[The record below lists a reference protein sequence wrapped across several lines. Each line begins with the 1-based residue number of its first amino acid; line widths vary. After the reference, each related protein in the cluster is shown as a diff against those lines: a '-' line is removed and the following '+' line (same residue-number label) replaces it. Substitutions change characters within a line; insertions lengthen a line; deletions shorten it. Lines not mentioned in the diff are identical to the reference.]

1 MGLINRVAISNMLN
15 FYGDGKRK
23 KWSPRFRYECL
34 DFRGQSTAVNL
45 TNGGGKTTLAEAM
58 LAVLSRDHTLVSHTK
73 KKFSPKSVGTWSH
86 IQVELIRPLA
96 NTGQSDFITAE
107 GNEVNG
113 EHWVFG
119 MYGYLGDQGVNYYY
133 YKGRLEELP
142 IGTDDGKQRTLLSNE
157 EFVQNRKALPGLV
170 MSPHEDE
177 WEEALALKVNLPQ
190 STIRQMTDFQ
200 KRGGQDKSALLYE
213 IKTRPGQSYAE
224 VFFYK
229 VLAPAIMEGIMDREG
244 EEGEVSLEDSVERS
258 VFSTVKAKQDTA
270 TKRAETDEL
279 ESGVEQLTKVMSVAN
294 EVEEKQREYDRHLA
308 KIQRDVQVLSELV
321 GKGRLLGVPK
331 SSLPEG
337 LVGDVAKHLV
347 IEPGR
352 SEVRVLDRGLAI
364 LLDKQTR
371 HVNEQAQR
379 NGIEG
384 GESSQVID
392 IPCDFKL
399 HDGLHGGRRKGE
411 SYSIEAAKAL
421 LKAASSMGHDL
432 TNETAI
438 NLLEDA
444 VYWFDNSAD
453 TNPYRLL
460 YIEQEA
466 DLKQQKRDERNLD
479 SELDRL
485 RQEQLRLQQQQTR
498 METNEGLY
506 ADLVESGLFSEEE
519 LKAPKETAGIVREK
533 LITARKAMSDFSIL
547 EAQLNE
553 HYGAWKAYVAE
564 YGKECVP
571 VETLEQKKAEKN
583 RLSESMH
590 AISSNLKECTA
601 DLSKKQE
608 KLIEAQGEHDKAS
621 QTLERLSEHRTAYK
635 HFIERFGNIS
645 PEGKEDKLRA
655 DLNTN
660 QTRLS
665 TLQQQQESYQ
675 EGVSA
680 LHRFRET
687 VSEIVSPEQ
696 WLKNISTRRAE
707 IAIELNDSEMLLK
720 NLCKQRETL
729 ENERIAANAST
740 CSALDYLSEKNISYQ
755 VLHHVIDELGLKYER
770 KREVLAVFSALL
782 FAPVFP
788 TEHEAK
794 QAAEALSDF
803 DAQVPVFLYRSLIE
817 YCQSAPI
824 EHADNNELL
833 VGTTA
838 GIVTRPVSCLLDPLL
853 VEREKESL
861 DTRIN
866 TVKITIETLQSESTS
881 IGDESESVV
890 LARRA
895 LRTIQDNEIKKLETV
910 NQELEKCQSKVEEL
924 RQHTSP
930 QVIAII
936 RSADSYAK
944 LGGEKEDTTLQKRL
958 VELSADIQTYELQIS
973 ERQNQQSKLEEQI
986 STLSEKIERVLP
998 NDLAIM
1004 LNSAGSFY
1012 EKGGPEFMANCDTR
1026 RRDLLQEAT
1035 KAENRNAYNKHF
1047 DGAQNYLDSISA
1059 DQVNNLS
1066 QQLGEI
1072 SRGIEETQRKRD
1084 AARIERDKL
1093 SESVPQVRNA
1103 MESIDKLVLLALKR
1117 YRKVAKLSAD
1127 ATNKSDRDINEDP
1140 LIEQCE
1146 KLLHANVND
1155 EPETVRIIADALSG
1169 ELEEIDIDRKASG
1182 LARAKDELEKK
1193 GKAFVDLAK
1202 DVIKSP
1208 TGLKPVEVQILKE
1221 INGVVDIPKVRT
1233 LYEGILEQLSRSKEL
1248 LHQYES
1254 SERESR
1260 QLVSSRLAHLI
1271 EYAALD
1277 LGILRSV
1284 VGSNRG
1290 KHTSYFNVEAEV
1302 LDRTGIQRLM
1312 DGIVEEI
1319 DILERQRRELEKQ
1332 RTRSEDTED
1341 YHESLRSLI
1350 RKKLYQTIFSK
1361 PTITYVNTSI
1371 RGAGDEHE
1379 FNENLSEGQKAALSL
1394 MWAIRLAEFAI
1405 EREAKRL
1412 SSRRSQQKARDMS
1425 VNIML
1430 IDGLFSNLSNRE
1442 LIDSS
1447 MAGIES
1453 TRGSFQLIGLIHNP
1467 HYQNDF
1473 NKFPVF
1479 IIGKNEGNGK
1489 TGDSGKGWVSFRE
1502 CTSDEPA
1509 LRTAQIRRVPPSQ
1522 VVR

>member
-45 TNGGGKTTLAEAM
+45 TNGGGKTTLSEAM
-58 LAVLSRDHTLVSHTK
+58 LAVLSRDHTLVSRTK

-96 NTGQSDFITAE
+96 NTGQSDFITAQ

-133 YKGRLEELP
+133 YNGRLEELP
-142 IGTDDGKQRTLLSNE
+142 IGTDDGKQRTLFSNE
-157 EFVQNRKALPGLV
+157 EFVQNRKALSGLV

-270 TKRAETDEL
+270 AKRVETDEL
-279 ESGVEQLTKVMSVAN
+279 EAGVRQLTKVMSVAD

-308 KIQRDVQVLSELV
+308 KIQHDVQILSELV

-331 SSLPEG
+331 SSLPDG
-337 LVGDVAKHLV
+337 LVGDIAKQLV

-352 SEVRVLDRGLAI
+352 SEVRILNRGIAALTGEATKVVTQRAI
-364 LLDKQTR
+364 R
-371 HVNEQAQR
+371 NSIPSNEVSQA
-379 NGIEG
+379 
-384 GESSQVID
+384 ID
-392 IPCDFKL
+392 ISCDLEIQKPQRGGHKL
-399 HDGLHGGRRKGE
+399 S
-411 SYSIEAAKAL
+411 SYSIEGAKAL
-421 LKAASSMGHDL
+421 LKATSSMSHGL
-432 TNETAI
+432 TNEAAI
-438 NLLEDA
+438 NHLEDA
-444 VYWFDNSAD
+444 VFWFDTCAD
-453 TNPYRLL
+453 TNPYRQL
-460 YIEQEA
+460 YVEHEA
-466 DLKQQKRDERNLD
+466 DLKQLKQDERDLD
-479 SELDRL
+479 DKLESF
-485 RQEQLRLQQQQTR
+485 RQDQLRLQQQQTR

-506 ADLVESGLFSEEE
+506 AGLVESGLFSEEE
-519 LKAPKETAGIVREK
+519 LKSPRKTAVIVRDK
-533 LITARKAMSDFSIL
+533 LSSAQEAMNDFSIL
-547 EAQLNE
+547 EAKLSE
-553 HYGAWKAYVAE
+553 YFDAWKEYVSK
-564 YGKECVP
+564 YGKECIP

-583 RLSESMH
+583 ALSESMH
-590 AISSNLKECTA
+590 AISSRLKECTA
-601 DLSKKQE
+601 GLSKTQGM
-608 KLIEAQGEHDKAS
+608 LREAQGERDKAS
-621 QTLERLSEHRTAYK
+621 QALERLSEHRTAYA
-635 HFIERFGNIS
+635 HFVERFGNVS
-645 PEGKEDKLRA
+645 PEGKEDKLRT
-655 DLNTN
+655 DLDTN

-665 TLQQQQESYQ
+665 KLQQQQESYQ

-687 VSEIVSPEQ
+687 VSEIISPEQ

-707 IAIELNDSEMLLK
+707 IAVELNHLNTLL
-720 NLCKQRETL
+720 NDLCKQRETL

-740 CSALDYLSEKNISYQ
+740 CSALDRLSEKNISYK
-755 VLHHVIDELGLKYER
+755 VLHHVIDDLGLAYER
-770 KREVLAVFSALL
+770 KREVLGVFSAVL
-782 FAPVFP
+782 FAPVLAN
-788 TEHEAK
+788 ELEAQ
-794 QAAEALSDF
+794 QAAEALAEF
-803 DAQVPVFLYRSLIE
+803 GAQVPVFLYRSLIE
-817 YCQSAPI
+817 YCKNAPI
-824 EHADNNELL
+824 EHTDNDELM

-838 GIVTRPVSCLLDPLL
+838 GVITRPVSCLLDPQL

-861 DTRIN
+861 DTQII
-866 TVKITIETLQSESTS
+866 TVKNTIETLQSESTS
-881 IGDESESVV
+881 IDEDSESVV

-895 LRTIQDNEIKKLETV
+895 LKTIQDNEIEKLETV
-910 NQELEKCQSKVEEL
+910 NQELEKCQSKIEEL

-930 QVIAII
+930 QVIDII
-936 RSADSYAK
+936 RSADSYVK
-944 LGGEKEDTTLQKRL
+944 LGGEKKNTSLQKRL
-958 VELSADIQTYELQIS
+958 IDLNSDLQTYDLQIT
-973 ERQNQQSKLEEQI
+973 ERQNQQSELEEQI
-986 STLSEKIERVLP
+986 SALSEKIEGVLP
-998 NDLAIM
+998 NDLAVM

-1026 RRDLLQEAT
+1026 RRDLLQEVT
-1035 KAENRNAYNKHF
+1035 TAEDRNAYNKHF
-1047 DGAQNYLDSISA
+1047 DGAQSYLDSISE
-1059 DQVNNLS
+1059 DQVDKLS
-1066 QQLGEI
+1066 QQLGEV
-1072 SRGIEETQRKRD
+1072 SRQIEETKGKRD

-1093 SESVPQVRNA
+1093 SESVPQLRSA
-1103 MESIDKLVLLALKR
+1103 MESIDKLALLALKR

-1127 ATNKSDRDINEDP
+1127 ATNNSDLDINEDP

-1146 KLLHANVND
+1146 KLLNAD
-1155 EPETVRIIADALSG
+1155 IKDKPEAVKAIADALSG
-1169 ELEEIDIDRKASG
+1169 ELEEIDIDRKASDLG
-1182 LARAKDELEKK
+1182 RAKDDLLRK

-1202 DVIKSP
+1202 GVTNSP
-1208 TGLKPVEVQILKE
+1208 SGLKPVEVQTLNE
-1221 INGVVDIPKVRT
+1221 ISGVADIPKVRT

-1277 LGILRSV
+1277 LEILRSV

-1319 DILERQRRELEKQ
+1319 DILERQRREREKQ
-1332 RTRSEDTED
+1332 GTRSEDNED

-1350 RKKLYQTIFSK
+1350 RTKLYQTIFSQ

-1412 SSRRSQQKARDMS
+1412 SSRRSQQKAREMS

-1473 NKFPVF
+1473 DKFPVF

-1502 CTSDEPA
+1502 GTSDEMA
-1509 LRTAQIRRVPPSQ
+1509 LRTAQIRRIPPPQ
-1522 VVR
+1522 VIS

>member
-58 LAVLSRDHTLVSHTK
+58 LAVLSRDHTLVSRTK
-73 KKFSPKSVGTWSH
+73 KKFCPKSVGTWSH

-96 NTGQSDFITAE
+96 NTGQSDFITAQ

-142 IGTDDGKQRTLLSNE
+142 IGTDDAKQRTLFSNE

-170 MSPHEDE
+170 VSPHEDE

-213 IKTRPGQSYAE
+213 IKTRPGQKYAE

-270 TKRAETDEL
+270 AKRAETDEL
-279 ESGVEQLTKVMSVAN
+279 EAGVKQLTKVMNIAD
-294 EVEEKQREYDRHLA
+294 EVEKKQREYDSHLE

-331 SSLPEG
+331 SSLPDGIE
-337 LVGDVAKHLV
+337 GDVAKQLV

-352 SEVRVLDRGLAI
+352 TEVRILDRGIATLTGEAS
-364 LLDKQTR
+364 KV
-371 HVNEQAQR
+371 VNRRAER
-379 NGIEG
+379 NSIPSREV
-384 GESSQVID
+384 SQVID
-392 IPCDFKL
+392 IPCHFKL
-399 HDGLHGGRRKGE
+399 HDVLHGGRRKGK
-411 SYSIEAAKAL
+411 SYSVEAAKDL
-421 LKAASSMGHDL
+421 LKATSSMSHGL
-432 TNETAI
+432 TNEAAI
-438 NLLEDA
+438 SLLEDA
-444 VYWFDNSAD
+444 IFWFENSAD
-453 TNPYRLL
+453 TNPYRQL
-460 YIEQEA
+460 YVEQEA
-466 DLKQQKRDERNLD
+466 ELKQLKQDERDLE
-479 SELDRL
+479 SKLEHLW
-485 RQEQLRLQQQQTR
+485 QKQLRLQQQQTQ

-506 ADLVESGLFSEEE
+506 TAIVESGLFSPKE
-519 LKAPKETAGIVREK
+519 LESPSETAGIVRDE
-533 LITARKAMSDFSIL
+533 LSSARKAMNDFSIL

-553 HYGAWKAYVAE
+553 HYDAWRAYVAE
-564 YGKECVP
+564 YGEECIP
-571 VETLEQKKAEKN
+571 VETLEQKSAEKS
-583 RLSESMH
+583 RLTDSMH
-590 AISSNLKECTA
+590 TTSSGLKECTA
-601 DLSKKQE
+601 GLLKTQE
-608 KLIEAQGEHDKAS
+608 KLREAQVEHDKSS
-621 QTLERLSEHRTAYK
+621 QGLERLSEHRTAYK
-635 HFIERFGNIS
+635 HFVERFGNVS
-645 PEGKEDKLRA
+645 PEGEEDKLRVA
-655 DLNTN
+655 LNTN
-660 QTRLS
+660 LTRLS
-665 TLQQQQESYQ
+665 KLQQQQEFYQ

-680 LHRFRET
+680 LHQFREN
-687 VSEIVSPEQ
+687 VSEIVPSEQ
-696 WLKNISTRRAE
+696 WLKNISSRRAE
-707 IAIELNDSEMLLK
+707 IAVELNDSSTLL
-720 NLCKQRETL
+720 NDLCKQRETL
-729 ENERIAANAST
+729 ENERIAPNAST
-740 CSALDYLSEKNISYQ
+740 CSALDRLSEKNISYKT
-755 VLHHVIDELGLKYER
+755 LHHVIDELGLAYGR
-770 KREVLAVFSALL
+770 KREVLGVFSSVL
-782 FAPVFP
+782 FAPVLS
-788 TEHEAK
+788 TELETQK
-794 QAAEALSDF
+794 AAEALAEF
-803 DAQVPVFLYRSLIE
+803 GAQVPVFLYRSLIE

-824 EHADNNELL
+824 EHTDNDELL

-838 GIVTRPVSCLLDPLL
+838 GVITRPVSCLLAPQM

-861 DTRIN
+861 DTRIGK
-866 TVKITIETLQSESTS
+866 VKSIIDALQSESTS
-881 IGDESESVV
+881 IADDSESVI

-895 LRTIQDNEIKKLETV
+895 LKATQDSEIDKLETV
-910 NQELEKCQSKVEEL
+910 KLELEQCQSKIEEL
-924 RQHTSP
+924 LQHTSS
-930 QVIAII
+930 QVIDMI
-936 RSADSYAK
+936 RSADSYVK
-944 LGGEKEDTTLQKRL
+944 LGGESKDIALQKQL
-958 VELSADIQTYELQIS
+958 TVLSADIRNYELQIT
-973 ERQNQQSKLEEQI
+973 EGHNQQAALEEQI
-986 STLSEKIERVLP
+986 STLREKIERVLS
-998 NDLAIM
+998 NDLAVL
-1004 LNSAGSFY
+1004 LNSAGLFY
-1012 EKGGPEFMANCDTR
+1012 KKGGPEFMANCETR
-1026 RRDLLQEAT
+1026 RHDLRHEFTA
-1035 KAENRNAYNKHF
+1035 AEERNSYSKHF
-1047 DGAQNYLDSISA
+1047 DGAQAYLNSISE
-1059 DQVNNLS
+1059 DQVDKLS
-1066 QQLGEI
+1066 HQLGEI
-1072 SRGIEETQRKRD
+1072 SRQIESTKTKREVAGKKRD
-1084 AARIERDKL
+1084 RL
-1093 SESVPQVRNA
+1093 SESVPQLRNV
-1103 MESIDKLVLLALKR
+1103 MESIDKLVLLAIKR

-1127 ATNKSDRDINEDP
+1127 ATKNSYLDLDEDP

-1146 KLLHANVND
+1146 KLLNSNI
-1155 EPETVRIIADALSG
+1155 ESKPEAVKMIADALAG
-1169 ELEEIDIDRKASG
+1169 DLEEIDIDRKASDLG
-1182 LARAKDELEKK
+1182 RAKDDLLRK
-1193 GKAFVDLAK
+1193 GKAFVDLARG
-1202 DVIKSP
+1202 ITNSP
-1208 TGLKPVEVQILKE
+1208 SGLKAVEIQILTE
-1221 INGVVDIPKVRT
+1221 INGIEDIPKVRT
-1233 LYEGILEQLSRSKEL
+1233 LYEGIVEQLSSAKEL

-1277 LGILRSV
+1277 LEILRSV

-1290 KHTSYFNVEAEV
+1290 KHTSYFNVDAEV

-1312 DGIVEEI
+1312 EGIVEEI
-1319 DILERQRRELEKQ
+1319 DILERQRREREKQ
-1332 RTRSEDTED
+1332 GTRSDDNED

-1350 RKKLYQTIFSK
+1350 RTKLYQTIFYQ

-1412 SSRRSQQKARDMS
+1412 SSRRSQQKAREMS
-1425 VNIML
+1425 VNIMI

-1467 HYQNDF
+1467 YYQNDF
-1473 NKFPVF
+1473 DKFPVF

-1489 TGDSGKGWVSFRE
+1489 TGGSGRGWVSFHDG
-1502 CTSDEPA
+1502 TSDETA
-1509 LRTAQIRRVPPSQ
+1509 LRTAQIRRIPPSQ
-1522 VVR
+1522 VVS

>member
-45 TNGGGKTTLAEAM
+45 TNGGGKTTLSEAM
-58 LAVLSRDHTLVSHTK
+58 LAVLSRDHTLVSRTK

-96 NTGQSDFITAE
+96 NTGQSDFITAQ

-133 YKGRLEELP
+133 YNGRLEELP
-142 IGTDDGKQRTLLSNE
+142 IGTDDGKQRTLFSNE
-157 EFVQNRKALPGLV
+157 KFVQNRKALSGLV

-213 IKTRPGQSYAE
+213 ITKRPGQTYAE

-270 TKRAETDEL
+270 AKRVETDEL
-279 ESGVEQLTKVMSVAN
+279 EAGVKQLTKVMSIADD
-294 EVEEKQREYDRHLA
+294 VEEKQREYNRHLA
-308 KIQRDVQVLSELV
+308 KIQHDVQVLSELV
-321 GKGRLLGVPK
+321 GKGQLLGVPK
-331 SSLPEG
+331 SSLPDG
-337 LVGDVAKHLV
+337 LVGDVARQLV

-352 SEVRVLDRGLAI
+352 SEVRVLDRGLSI
-364 LLDKQTR
+364 LLDKQVK

-384 GESSQVID
+384 RESLQVID
-392 IPCDFKL
+392 IPCDLFL
-399 HDGLHGGRRKGE
+399 QDKGVRGNKPR
-411 SYSIEAAKAL
+411 SYSLKDAIAL
-421 LKAASSMGHDL
+421 LKAAPSVGHGL
-432 TNETAI
+432 TNSVAI
-438 NLLEDA
+438 EHLEDA
-444 VYWFDNSAD
+444 AYWFDNSAD
-453 TNPYRLL
+453 TNPYRQLCV
-460 YIEQEA
+460 EHEA
-466 DLKQQKRDERNLD
+466 DLKQLKQDERDLD
-479 SELDRL
+479 DKFERL

-506 ADLVESGLFSEEE
+506 TGLVESGLFSEEE
-519 LKAPKETAGIVREK
+519 LKSPTETAVIVRDK
-533 LITARKAMSDFSIL
+533 LNSARKAMNDFSIL

-553 HYGAWKAYVAE
+553 HYGAWKEYVAK
-564 YGKECVP
+564 YGKECIP
-571 VETLEQKKAEKN
+571 EETLEQKKVEKS
-583 RLSESMH
+583 RLSESMRS
-590 AISSNLKECTA
+590 ISSRLKECTA
-601 DLSKKQE
+601 GLSKTQGM
-608 KLIEAQGEHDKAS
+608 LREAQGERDKAS
-621 QTLERLSEHRTAYK
+621 QALERLSEHRTAYE
-635 HFIERFGNIS
+635 HFVERFGKVS
-645 PEGKEDKLRA
+645 PEGKEAKIRTELD
-655 DLNTN
+655 TN
-660 QTRLS
+660 QARLS
-665 TLQQQQESYQ
+665 KLQQQQESYQ
-675 EGVSA
+675 GGVSA

-696 WLKNISTRRAE
+696 WLKNVSTRRAE
-707 IAIELNDSEMLLK
+707 IAVELNHSNTLL
-720 NLCKQRETL
+720 NDLRKQRETL

-740 CSALDYLSEKNISYQ
+740 CSALDRLSEKNISYK
-755 VLHHVIDELGLKYER
+755 VLHHVIDELGLAYER
-770 KREVLAVFSALL
+770 KREVLVVFSAVL
-782 FAPVFP
+782 FAPVLA
-788 TEHEAK
+788 TELEAQ
-794 QAAEALSDF
+794 QAAEALAEF
-803 DAQVPVFLYRSLIE
+803 GAQVPVFLYRSFIE
-817 YCQSAPI
+817 YCKNALI
-824 EHADNNELL
+824 EHTDNDELM

-838 GIVTRPVSCLLDPLL
+838 GVITRPVSCLLDPQL

-861 DTRIN
+861 DTQIS
-866 TVKITIETLQSESTS
+866 TVKRTIGTLQSESVS
-881 IGDESESVV
+881 IDDDSEPVV

-895 LRTIQDNEIKKLETV
+895 LKTIQDNEIEKLETV
-910 NQELEKCQSKVEEL
+910 NKELEKCQSKIEEL

-930 QVIAII
+930 QVIDII
-936 RSADSYAK
+936 RSADSYVK
-944 LGGEKEDTTLQKRL
+944 LGGEKKDTSLQKRL
-958 VELSADIQTYELQIS
+958 TDLNSDLQTYDLQIA
-973 ERQNQQSKLEEQI
+973 ERQNQQFELEEQI
-986 STLSEKIERVLP
+986 SSLSEKMERVLP
-998 NDLAIM
+998 NDLAVM

-1026 RRDLLQEAT
+1026 RRDLLQEVT
-1035 KAENRNAYNKHF
+1035 TAEDRNAYNKHF
-1047 DGAQNYLDSISA
+1047 DGAQSYLDSISE
-1059 DQVNNLS
+1059 DQVDKLS
-1066 QQLGEI
+1066 QQLGEV
-1072 SRGIEETQRKRD
+1072 SRQIEETKGKRD

-1093 SESVPQVRNA
+1093 SESVPQLRSA
-1103 MESIDKLVLLALKR
+1103 MESIDKVALLAIKR

-1127 ATNKSDRDINEDP
+1127 ATNNSDIDLNEDP

-1146 KLLHANVND
+1146 KLLDAD
-1155 EPETVRIIADALSG
+1155 IKEKPEAVKAIADALSG
-1169 ELEEIDIDRKASG
+1169 ELEEIDIDRKASDLG
-1182 LARAKDELEKK
+1182 RVKDDLLRK

-1202 DVIKSP
+1202 GVTNSP
-1208 TGLKPVEVQILKE
+1208 SGLKPVEVQTLNE
-1221 INGVVDIPKVRT
+1221 INGVADIPKVRT

-1260 QLVSSRLAHLI
+1260 HLVSSRLAHLI

-1277 LGILRSV
+1277 LEILRSV

-1312 DGIVEEI
+1312 DGIVEEV
-1319 DILERQRRELEKQ
+1319 DILERQRREREKQ
-1332 RTRSEDTED
+1332 GSRSEDNED

-1350 RKKLYQTIFSK
+1350 RTKLYQTIFSQ

-1412 SSRRSQQKARDMS
+1412 SSRRSQQKAREMS

-1473 NKFPVF
+1473 DKFPVF

-1502 CTSDEPA
+1502 GTSDEMA
-1509 LRTAQIRRVPPSQ
+1509 LRTAQIRRIPPPQ
-1522 VVR
+1522 VIS

>member
-73 KKFSPKSVGTWSH
+73 KKFSPKSVGFWSH

-157 EFVQNRKALPGLV
+157 EFVQNRKSLPGLV

-270 TKRAETDEL
+270 AKRAETDEL
-279 ESGVEQLTKVMSVAN
+279 EAGVEQLTKVMNVAN
-294 EVEEKQREYDRHLA
+294 EVEEKQHEYDHHLA

-321 GKGRLLGVPK
+321 GKGRLPGVPK
-331 SSLPEG
+331 SPLPDG
-337 LVGDVAKHLV
+337 LVGDVARQLV
-347 IEPGR
+347 IEPGHF
-352 SEVRVLDRGLAI
+352 EVRVLDRGLAI
-364 LLDKQTR
+364 ILDKQTR

-379 NGIEG
+379 NGIEAN
-384 GESSQVID
+384 ESSQVLD
-392 IPCDFKL
+392 IPCDLFL
-399 HDGLHGGRRKGE
+399 QEKGVRGNKPR
-411 SYSIEAAKAL
+411 SYTLKDAIAL
-421 LKAASSMGHDL
+421 LKAAPSIGHGL
-432 TNETAI
+432 TNNTAI
-438 NLLEDA
+438 EYLEDA
-444 VYWFDNSAD
+444 AHWFDNSSD
-453 TNPYRLL
+453 TNPYRRL
-460 YIEQEA
+460 YVEHEA
-466 DLKQQKRDERNLD
+466 DLRQLKQDEHDLD
-479 SELDRL
+479 SELEHL
-485 RQEQLRLQQQQTR
+485 RQTQLHLQQQQTR

-506 ADLVESGLFSEEE
+506 ADLVESGLFSAEE
-519 LKAPKETAGIVREK
+519 LKSPSKTAAIVREK
-533 LITARKAMSDFSIL
+533 LSTARKAMSDFSVL

-553 HYGAWKAYVAE
+553 HYDAWKEYVAE
-564 YGKECVP
+564 YGKNCVP
-571 VETLEQKKAEKN
+571 IETLEQKKKEKN
-583 RLSESMH
+583 RLSESMRD
-590 AISSNLKECTA
+590 ISSRLKECTA
-601 DLSKKQE
+601 ALSKMRVMLRE
-608 KLIEAQGEHDKAS
+608 TQGEHDKVNQA
-621 QTLERLSEHRTAYK
+621 LERLSEHRTAYEYFVK
-635 HFIERFGNIS
+635 RFGNAS
-645 PEGKEDKLRA
+645 PEGKEDSLRT

-660 QTRLS
+660 QGRLS
-665 TLQQQQESYQ
+665 KLKQQQESYQ
-675 EGVSA
+675 EGVIA
-680 LHRFRET
+680 LHRYRET
-687 VSEIVSPEQ
+687 LSETVSPEQ

-707 IAIELNDSEMLLK
+707 IAVELNDSNTLL
-720 NLCKQRETL
+720 NDLCKQRKTL

-740 CSALDYLSEKNISYQ
+740 CSALDCLSEKNISYQ
-755 VLHHVIDELGLKYER
+755 VLHHVIDGLGLAYER
-770 KREVLAVFSALL
+770 KREVLGVFSAVL
-782 FAPVFP
+782 FAPVLS
-788 TEHEAK
+788 TESEAQ
-794 QAAEALSDF
+794 QAAEALAEF
-803 DAQVPVFLYRSLIE
+803 GAQVPVFLYRSLIE
-817 YCQSAPI
+817 YCQNAPI
-824 EHADNNELL
+824 EHINNDELL

-838 GIVTRPVSCLLDPLL
+838 GVITRSVSCLLNPQL
-853 VEREKESL
+853 VEREKEYL
-861 DTRIN
+861 DTRIDK
-866 TVKITIETLQSESTS
+866 VISTINTLQNESTS
-881 IGDESESVV
+881 VGDDSEPVV

-895 LRTIQDNEIKKLETV
+895 LKTIQDNEAEKLESV
-910 NQELEKCQSKVEEL
+910 NKELEKCQFKIEEL
-924 RQHTSP
+924 RQHTSS
-930 QVIAII
+930 QVIDII
-936 RSADSYAK
+936 RSADRYVK
-944 LGGEKEDTTLQKRL
+944 LGGENKDTTLQKRRID
-958 VELSADIQTYELQIS
+958 LSTDIQAYELQIS
-973 ERQNQQSKLEEQI
+973 ERQNQQSELEEQESI
-986 STLSEKIERVLP
+986 LSEKVERVLP

-1004 LNSAGSFY
+1004 LNSARAFY
-1012 EKGGPEFMANCDTR
+1012 EKDGPEFMDNCDTR
-1026 RRDLLQEAT
+1026 RHDLLHEVT
-1035 KAENRNAYNKHF
+1035 TAENRNAYNKHF

-1059 DQVNNLS
+1059 DQVDNLS
-1066 QQLGEI
+1066 QKLGNV
-1072 SRGIEETQRKRD
+1072 SRQIEETRRKRK
-1084 AARIERDKL
+1084 AARDEKEKL
-1093 SESVPQVRNA
+1093 SEAVPQLRNA
-1103 MESIDKLVLLALKR
+1103 MESIDKLALLALKR
-1117 YRKVAKLSAD
+1117 YRKVAKLSDD
-1127 ATNKSDRDINEDP
+1127 ATSKSTLDLDEDP
-1140 LIEQCE
+1140 LIEQCD
-1146 KLLHANVND
+1146 KLFNAVVKD
-1155 EPETVRIIADALSG
+1155 KPEAVKIIADALSG
-1169 ELEEIDIDRKASG
+1169 ELEEIDIDRKASDLG
-1182 LARAKDELEKK
+1182 RVQDDLLRK
-1193 GKAFVDLAK
+1193 GNAFVNLAK
-1202 DVIKSP
+1202 GVTNSP
-1208 TGLKPVEVQILKE
+1208 SGLKPVEVQTLKE

-1489 TGDSGKGWVSFRE
+1489 TGDSGKGWVRFRE
-1502 CTSDEPA
+1502 CTSDETA
-1509 LRTAQIRRVPPSQ
+1509 LRTAQIRRIPPSQ
-1522 VVR
+1522 VVS

>member
-23 KWSPRFRYECL
+23 KWAPRFRYECL

-58 LAVLSRDHTLVSHTK
+58 LAVLSRDHTLVSRTK
-73 KKFSPKSVGTWSH
+73 KKFSPKSVETWSH

-96 NTGQSDFITAE
+96 NTGQSDFITE
-107 GNEVNG
+107 QGNEVNG

-133 YKGRLEELP
+133 YKGRLEALP
-142 IGTDDGKQRTLLSNE
+142 IGTDDGKQRILIKNK

-270 TKRAETDEL
+270 AKRAETDEL
-279 ESGVEQLTKVMSVAN
+279 EAGVKLLTKVMNVAD
-294 EVEEKQREYDRHLA
+294 EVEEKQHEYDRHLS
-308 KIQRDVQVLSELV
+308 KIQRDVQVLNELV
-321 GKGRLLGVPK
+321 GNGRLLGVPK
-331 SSLPEG
+331 SPLPDG
-337 LVGDVAKHLV
+337 LLGEVAKQLV
-347 IEPGR
+347 VEPGR
-352 SEVRVLDRGLAI
+352 TEARILDRGIAALTGEAP
-364 LLDKQTR
+364 KV
-371 HVNEQAQR
+371 VNQR
-379 NGIEG
+379 ADRNSIPSREA
-384 GESSQVID
+384 SQVVD
-392 IPCDFKL
+392 IPCDLFLQEKGVRGNKPRSYL
-399 HDGLHGGRRKGE
+399 AKDG
-411 SYSIEAAKAL
+411 IEL
-421 LKAASSMGHDL
+421 LKATPSVAHGL
-432 TNETAI
+432 TNSTAI
-438 NLLEDA
+438 EYLEDA
-444 VYWFDNSAD
+444 VSWFENSAD
-453 TNPYRLL
+453 TNPYRQL
-460 YIEQEA
+460 YVEHEV
-466 DLKQQKRDERNLD
+466 DLKQLKQDERDLD
-479 SELDRL
+479 NKFERL

-506 ADLVESGLFSEEE
+506 TRLVESGLFSEEE
-519 LKAPKETAGIVREK
+519 LKSPRETAVIVREK
-533 LITARKAMSDFSIL
+533 LSSARNAMSDFSIL

-553 HYGAWKAYVAE
+553 HYGAWKEYIAK
-564 YGKECVP
+564 YGKECIP
-571 VETLEQKKAEKN
+571 ADTLEQKKAEKN
-583 RLSESMH
+583 RLSESMC
-590 AISSNLKECTA
+590 AISSRLKECTVG
-601 DLSKKQE
+601 LSKTQNM
-608 KLIEAQGEHDKAS
+608 LREAQGEHDKAS
-621 QTLERLSEHRTAYK
+621 QALERLSEHRTAYE
-635 HFIERFGNIS
+635 HFVERFGNIS
-645 PEGKEDKLRA
+645 PEGKENKLRT
-655 DLNTN
+655 DLDTN

-665 TLQQQQESYQ
+665 KLQQQQVSYQ

-687 VSEIVSPEQ
+687 VSEIDSPEQ

-707 IAIELNDSEMLLK
+707 IAVELNHSNTLL
-720 NLCKQRETL
+720 NDLCKQRETL

-740 CSALDYLSEKNISYQ
+740 CSALDRLSEKNISYK
-755 VLHHVIDELGLKYER
+755 VLHHVIDELGLAYER
-770 KREVLAVFSALL
+770 KREVLGVFSAVL
-782 FAPVFP
+782 FAPVLAA
-788 TEHEAK
+788 ELEAQ
-794 QAAEALSDF
+794 QAAEALSEF
-803 DAQVPVFLYRSLIE
+803 GAQVPVFLYRSLIE
-817 YCQSAPI
+817 YCQNAPI
-824 EHADNNELL
+824 EHTDNDELM

-838 GIVTRPVSCLLDPLL
+838 GVITRSVFCLLDPQL

-861 DTRIN
+861 DTQII
-866 TVKITIETLQSESTS
+866 TVKNTIETLKSESTS
-881 IGDESESVV
+881 IGDDSESVV

-895 LRTIQDNEIKKLETV
+895 LKTIQGNEIEKLETV
-910 NQELEKCQSKVEEL
+910 NQELEKCQSKIEEL

-930 QVIAII
+930 QVIDII
-936 RSADSYAK
+936 RSADSYVK
-944 LGGEKEDTTLQKRL
+944 LGGEKKDTFLQKL
-958 VELSADIQTYELQIS
+958 LIDLNADIQSHELQIS
-973 ERQNQQSKLEEQI
+973 ERENQQSGLEEQAT
-986 STLSEKIERVLP
+986 TLSEKIERILP
-998 NDLAIM
+998 NDLAVM

-1012 EKGGPEFMANCDTR
+1012 EKGGPGFMDNCDTR
-1026 RRDLLQEAT
+1026 RRNLLQEVT
-1035 KAENRNAYNKHF
+1035 TAEDRNAYSKDF
-1047 DGAQNYLDSISA
+1047 DGAQSYLDSISE
-1059 DQVNNLS
+1059 DQVDKLS
-1066 QQLGEI
+1066 QQLGEV
-1072 SRGIEETQRKRD
+1072 SRQIEETKRRRD
-1084 AARIERDKL
+1084 AARIERDRL
-1093 SESVPQVRNA
+1093 SESVPQLRSA
-1103 MESIDKLVLLALKR
+1103 MESIDKLALLALKR

-1127 ATNKSDRDINEDP
+1127 ATNNSDLDLNEDP

-1146 KLLHANVND
+1146 KLLNTD
-1155 EPETVRIIADALSG
+1155 IRDKPEEVKIIADALSG
-1169 ELEEIDIDRKASG
+1169 ELEEIDIDRKASDLG
-1182 LARAKDELEKK
+1182 RAKDDLLRK

-1202 DVIKSP
+1202 GVTNSSS
-1208 TGLKPVEVQILKE
+1208 GLKPVEIQTLNE
-1221 INGVVDIPKVRT
+1221 INGVADIPKVRS

-1277 LGILRSV
+1277 LEILRSV
-1284 VGSNRG
+1284 VGSNRS

-1319 DILERQRRELEKQ
+1319 DILEKQRREREKQ
-1332 RTRSEDTED
+1332 GTRSEDNED

-1350 RKKLYQTIFSK
+1350 RTKLYQTIFSQ

-1412 SSRRSQQKARDMS
+1412 SSRRSQQKAREMS

-1473 NKFPVF
+1473 DKFPVF

-1502 CTSDEPA
+1502 GTPDEA
-1509 LRTAQIRRVPPSQ
+1509 VLRTAQIRRIPPPQ
-1522 VVR
+1522 VVN

>member
-58 LAVLSRDHTLVSHTK
+58 LAALSRDHTLVSRTK

-96 NTGQSDFITAE
+96 NTGQSDFITAQ

-270 TKRAETDEL
+270 AKRAETDEL
-279 ESGVEQLTKVMSVAN
+279 EAGVKQLAKVMNVAD
-294 EVEEKQREYDRHLA
+294 EVEEKQREYDHHLA

-331 SSLPEG
+331 SSLPDG
-337 LVGDVAKHLV
+337 LVGDVASQLV

-364 LLDKQTR
+364 LLDKQAK

-384 GESSQVID
+384 SESSQAID
-392 IPCDFKL
+392 FPCDLFLQK
-399 HDGLHGGRRKGE
+399 KGVRGNKPR
-411 SYSIEAAKAL
+411 SYSLKDSIAL
-421 LKAASSMGHDL
+421 LKAAPSVGHGL
-432 TNETAI
+432 TNSAAI
-438 NLLEDA
+438 EYLEDA
-444 VYWFDNSAD
+444 AYWFDNSAD
-453 TNPYRLL
+453 TNPYRQL
-460 YIEQEA
+460 YVEHEA
-466 DLKQQKRDERNLD
+466 DLKQLKLDERDLD
-479 SELDRL
+479 NQLERL
-485 RQEQLRLQQQQTR
+485 RQDQLRLQQQQTR

-519 LKAPKETAGIVREK
+519 LKSPRETAVIVRDK
-533 LITARKAMSDFSIL
+533 LSFARKAMNDFSIL
-547 EAQLNE
+547 KAQLNE
-553 HYGAWKAYVAE
+553 HYGAWKEYVAE
-564 YGKECVP
+564 YGTECIP

-583 RLSESMH
+583 RLSESMR
-590 AISSNLKECTA
+590 ATSSRLKECTA
-601 DLSKKQE
+601 GLSKTQDM
-608 KLIEAQGEHDKAS
+608 LREAQGERDKAS
-621 QTLERLSEHRTAYK
+621 QALERLSEHQTAYE
-635 HFIERFGNIS
+635 HFVERFGNVS
-645 PEGKEDKLRA
+645 PEGKEDKLRT

-660 QTRLS
+660 QTQLS
-665 TLQQQQESYQ
+665 KLQQQQESYQ

-696 WLKNISTRRAE
+696 WLRNISTRRSE
-707 IAIELNDSEMLLK
+707 IAVELNDSKTLLK
-720 NLCKQRETL
+720 DLRKQRETL

-740 CSALDYLSEKNISYQ
+740 CSALDRLSEKNISYK
-755 VLHHVIDELGLKYER
+755 VLHHVIDELGLAYER
-770 KREVLAVFSALL
+770 KREVLGVFSAVL
-782 FAPVFP
+782 FAPVLS
-788 TEHEAK
+788 TELEAQ
-794 QAAEALSDF
+794 QAAEVLAEF
-803 DAQVPVFLYRSLIE
+803 GAQVPVFLYRSFIE
-817 YCQSAPI
+817 YCQNAPI
-824 EHADNNELL
+824 EHTDNDELM

-838 GIVTRPVSCLLDPLL
+838 GVITRSVSCLLDPQL

-861 DTRIN
+861 DTQIT
-866 TVKITIETLQSESTS
+866 TVKRTIEALQSESTS
-881 IGDESESVV
+881 IGDDSESVV

-895 LRTIQDNEIKKLETV
+895 LKTIQDNEIEKLETV
-910 NQELEKCQSKVEEL
+910 NQELEKCQSKIDEL
-924 RQHTSP
+924 RQHTSK
-930 QVIAII
+930 QVINII
-936 RSADSYAK
+936 RSADSYVK
-944 LGGEKEDTTLQKRL
+944 LGGEKKDASLQKL
-958 VELSADIQTYELQIS
+958 LIDLNADLQTYDLQIT
-973 ERQNQQSKLEEQI
+973 ERQNQQSELEDQI
-986 STLSEKIERVLP
+986 SALSEKIERILP
-998 NDLAIM
+998 NDLAVM
-1004 LNSAGSFY
+1004 LNSAGAFY
-1012 EKGGPEFMANCDTR
+1012 GKGGPEFMANSDTR
-1026 RRDLLQEAT
+1026 RRDLLQEVNT
-1035 KAENRNAYNKHF
+1035 AEGRNAYNKHF
-1047 DGAQNYLDSISA
+1047 DGAQSYLDSISE
-1059 DQVNNLS
+1059 DQVDKLS
-1066 QQLGEI
+1066 QQLGEV
-1072 SRGIEETQRKRD
+1072 SRRIEETKGKRD

-1093 SESVPQVRNA
+1093 SESVPHLRSA
-1103 MESIDKLVLLALKR
+1103 MESIDKVALLALKR

-1127 ATNKSDRDINEDP
+1127 ATSNSNIDLNEDP

-1146 KLLHANVND
+1146 KLLNAD
-1155 EPETVRIIADALSG
+1155 IKEKPEAVKAIADALSG
-1169 ELEEIDIDRKASG
+1169 ELEEIDIDRKANDLG
-1182 LARAKDELEKK
+1182 RAKDDLLRK

-1202 DVIKSP
+1202 GVTNSP
-1208 TGLKPVEVQILKE
+1208 SGLKPVEVQTLNE
-1221 INGVVDIPKVRT
+1221 INGVADIPKVRT
-1233 LYEGILEQLSRSKEL
+1233 LYEGLLEQLARAKEL

-1277 LGILRSV
+1277 LEILRSV

-1319 DILERQRRELEKQ
+1319 DILERQRREREKQ
-1332 RTRSEDTED
+1332 GTRSEDIED

-1350 RKKLYQTIFSK
+1350 RTKLYQTIFSE

-1412 SSRRSQQKARDMS
+1412 SSRRSQQKAREMS

-1473 NKFPVF
+1473 DKFPVF

-1489 TGDSGKGWVSFRE
+1489 TGDRGKGWVSFRE
-1502 CTSDEPA
+1502 STSDEMA
-1509 LRTAQIRRVPPSQ
+1509 LRTAQIRRIPPAQ
-1522 VVR
+1522 VIS

>member
-200 KRGGQDKSALLYE
+200 KRGGQDKSALLYD

-270 TKRAETDEL
+270 AKRAETDEL
-279 ESGVEQLTKVMSVAN
+279 EAGVEQLTKVMSVAN
-294 EVEEKQREYDRHLA
+294 EVEEKQREYDHHLA
-308 KIQRDVQVLSELV
+308 KIQHDVQVLSELV
-321 GKGRLLGVPK
+321 GNGRLLGVPK
-331 SSLPEG
+331 SSLPDG
-337 LVGDVAKHLV
+337 LVGEVAKHLV
-347 IEPGR
+347 VEPG
-352 SEVRVLDRGLAI
+352 STGVRILDRGIAALTGEAPKI
-364 LLDKQTR
+364 
-371 HVNEQAQR
+371 VNQR
-379 NGIEG
+379 ADRNSIPSREV
-384 GESSQVID
+384 SQVID
-392 IPCDFKL
+392 IPRDLEIQKRQRGGHKL
-399 HDGLHGGRRKGE
+399 S

-421 LKAASSMGHDL
+421 LNSTSLIGHDL
-432 TNETAI
+432 TNETVI
-438 NLLEDA
+438 NHLEDA
-444 VYWFDNSAD
+444 VFWFDNSAD
-453 TNPYRLL
+453 TNPYRQL
-460 YIEQEA
+460 YVEQEA
-466 DLKQQKRDERNLD
+466 DLKQLTQDERDLD
-479 SELDRL
+479 SELDHL
-485 RQEQLRLQQQQTR
+485 RQKQFHLQQQQTR

-506 ADLVESGLFSEEE
+506 ADLVESGLFSAEE
-519 LKAPKETAGIVREK
+519 LKSPNKTAAIVREK
-533 LITARKAMSDFSIL
+533 LSAARKAMSDFSVL

-553 HYGAWKAYVAE
+553 HYGAWKEYLAE
-564 YGKECVP
+564 YGKDCVP
-571 VETLEQKKAEKN
+571 VETLEQKKSEKN
-583 RLSESMH
+583 HLSESMH
-590 AISSNLKECTA
+590 AFSSNLKECTA

-608 KLIEAQGEHDKAS
+608 KLLEAQGEHDKAS

-635 HFIERFGNIS
+635 NFIERFGNVA

-707 IAIELNDSEMLLK
+707 IAVELNDSEMLLK

-755 VLHHVIDELGLKYER
+755 VLHHVIDELGLRYER

-782 FAPVFP
+782 FAPVLP

-794 QAAEALSDF
+794 QAAEALAEF

-838 GIVTRPVSCLLDPLL
+838 GIVTRSVSCLLDPLL

-866 TVKITIETLQSESTS
+866 TVKITIATLQSESTS

-895 LRTIQDNEIKKLETV
+895 LRTIQENEIKNLETV
-910 NQELEKCQSKVEEL
+910 NQELEKYQSKVEEL

-973 ERQNQQSKLEEQI
+973 ERQNQQSELEEQI
-986 STLSEKIERVLP
+986 STLSEKIDRVLP

-1012 EKGGPEFMANCDTR
+1012 EKGGPEFMANCDAR

-1066 QQLGEI
+1066 QQLGEV
-1072 SRGIEETQRKRD
+1072 SREIEETQRKRD
-1084 AARIERDKL
+1084 AARIERDRL

-1127 ATNKSDRDINEDP
+1127 ATNKSDLDLNEDP

-1182 LARAKDELEKK
+1182 LGRAKDELEKK

-1208 TGLKPVEVQILKE
+1208 TGLKPVEVQTLKE

-1509 LRTAQIRRVPPSQ
+1509 LRTAQIRRIPPSQ
-1522 VVR
+1522 VVS

>member
-45 TNGGGKTTLAEAM
+45 TNGGGKTTLAEAI

-142 IGTDDGKQRTLLSNE
+142 IGTDDGKQRTLLRND

-177 WEEALALKVNLPQ
+177 WEEALTLKVNLPQ

-200 KRGGQDKSALLYE
+200 KRGGQDKSALLYD

-270 TKRAETDEL
+270 AKRAETDEL

-308 KIQRDVQVLSELV
+308 KIQRDVHVLRELV
-321 GKGRLLGVPK
+321 GKERLPGVPK
-331 SSLPEG
+331 SSIPSG
-337 LVGDVAKHLV
+337 LVGDVAKQLV
-347 IEPGR
+347 VEPGS
-352 SEVRVLDRGLAI
+352 SEVRILDRGIAALTGEAP
-364 LLDKQTR
+364 KV
-371 HVNEQAQR
+371 VNQR
-379 NGIEG
+379 ADRNSIPSREV
-384 GESSQVID
+384 SQVID
-392 IPCDFKL
+392 IPCDLKL
-399 HDGLHGGRRKGE
+399 HDSLHGGRRTGK
-411 SYSIEAAKAL
+411 SYSFEAAKAL
-421 LKAASSMGHDL
+421 LNSTSSVGHDL

-438 NLLEDA
+438 NHLEDA
-444 VYWFDNSAD
+444 IFWFDNSAD
-453 TNPYRLL
+453 TNPYRQL
-460 YIEQEA
+460 YVEQEA
-466 DLKQQKRDERNLD
+466 DLKQLTQDERDLD
-479 SELDRL
+479 NELERIRL
-485 RQEQLRLQQQQTR
+485 EQLRLQQQQTR

-506 ADLVESGLFSEEE
+506 AALVDSGLFSAEE
-519 LKAPKETAGIVREK
+519 LKSPSKTAAIVRDK
-533 LITARKAMSDFSIL
+533 LSNARKAMSDFSVL

-553 HYGAWKAYVAE
+553 HYDAWKEYVAE
-564 YGKECVP
+564 YGKDCVP
-571 VETLEQKKAEKN
+571 VETLEQKKAEKD
-583 RLSESMH
+583 RLSKSMRD
-590 AISSNLKECTA
+590 ISSRIKECTTA
-601 DLSKKQE
+601 LSKTLDMLQ
-608 KLIEAQGEHDKAS
+608 EAQGEHDKVS
-621 QTLERLSEHRTAYK
+621 QALERLSEHRTAYG
-635 HFIERFGNIS
+635 HFVERFGNVS
-645 PEGKEDKLRA
+645 PKGMEEKLRT

-660 QTRLS
+660 QARLS
-665 TLQQQQESYQ
+665 TLKQQQESYQ
-675 EGVSA
+675 EGVSS
-680 LHRFRET
+680 LHRFREIL
-687 VSEIVSPEQ
+687 SEIVSPEQ
-696 WLKNISTRRAE
+696 WLKNINTRRAE
-707 IAIELNDSEMLLK
+707 IAVELNDSNTLL
-720 NLCKQRETL
+720 NDLSKQRKTL

-740 CSALDYLSEKNISYQ
+740 CSALDCLSEKNISYQ
-755 VLHHVIDELGLKYER
+755 VLHHVIDKLGLAYER
-770 KREVLAVFSALL
+770 KREVLGVFSAVL
-782 FAPVFP
+782 FAPVLS
-788 TEHEAK
+788 TEAEAQ
-794 QAAEALSDF
+794 QAAEALAKF
-803 DAQVPVFLYRSLIE
+803 GAQVPVFLYRSLIE

-824 EHADNNELL
+824 EHIDNDELL

-838 GIVTRPVSCLLDPLL
+838 GVITRSVSCLLDPQL
-853 VEREKESL
+853 VEREKEYL
-861 DTRIN
+861 DTRIDKVKN
-866 TVKITIETLQSESTS
+866 TINTLQNESTS
-881 IGDESESVV
+881 IGDDSEPVV

-895 LRTIQDNEIKKLETV
+895 LKTIQDNEIEKLESV
-910 NQELEKCQSKVEEL
+910 NKELEKCQSKIEEL
-924 RQHTSP
+924 RHHTSS
-930 QVIAII
+930 QVIDII
-936 RSADSYAK
+936 RSADSYVK
-944 LGGEKEDTTLQKRL
+944 LGGENKDTTLQKRG
-958 VELSADIQTYELQIS
+958 VDLSTDIQSYELQVS
-973 ERQNQQSKLEEQI
+973 ERRNQQSELEEQKSI
-986 STLSEKIERVLP
+986 LSEKVERILP

-1004 LNSAGSFY
+1004 LNRAGSFY
-1012 EKGGPEFMANCDTR
+1012 EKNGPEFMDNCDTR
-1026 RRDLLQEAT
+1026 RRGLLHEVT
-1035 KAENRNAYNKHF
+1035 TAENRNAYNKHF
-1047 DGAQNYLDSISA
+1047 DGAQDYLDSISA
-1059 DQVNNLS
+1059 DQLDNLS
-1066 QQLGEI
+1066 QQLGDV
-1072 SRGIEETQRKRD
+1072 SRQIEETRRKRD
-1084 AARIERDKL
+1084 AARDERDEL
-1093 SESVPQVRNA
+1093 SKAVPQLRNA
-1103 MESIDKLVLLALKR
+1103 MESIDRLALLALKR

-1127 ATNKSDRDINEDP
+1127 ATKSNDLDLDDDP

-1146 KLLHANVND
+1146 ALLNADVKD
-1155 EPETVRIIADALSG
+1155 KPEAVKIIADALLE
-1169 ELEEIDIDRKASG
+1169 ELDEIDIDRKATNLG
-1182 LARAKDELEKK
+1182 RVKDDLLRK
-1193 GKAFVDLAK
+1193 GNEFVDLAK
-1202 DVIKSP
+1202 GAINSP
-1208 TGLKPVEVQILKE
+1208 SGLKPVEIQTLNEV
-1221 INGVVDIPKVRT
+1221 NSVADIPKVRT

-1290 KHTSYFNVEAEV
+1290 KHISYFNVEAEV

-1502 CTSDEPA
+1502 CTSDETA
-1509 LRTAQIRRVPPSQ
+1509 LRTAQIRRIPPPQ
-1522 VVR
+1522 VVS